1 MFRVQVW
8 NLWVFSGIPSLW
20 CLMVDCLQNG
30 PQVFLSLYPYPF
42 VAHVTLQPCPSRG
55 RISLS
60 SPWIWAGLVA
70 CFAQLNA
77 WKRCCV
83 ISQSKTQASLQ
94 ASTCSLGNLPSQGEK
109 PGLSLLEDERPYEP
123 EMGQPSFPSWSPEI
137 WGRGR
142 GREGIFVYLLLIHIF
157 SQFFYFWPE
166 CTPSFRSTWGPKS
179 LSLAESLQDEHY
191 CFWASPTPGWGFRSL
206 KSACLTLVH
215 TFPAFKMLLLC
226 VFSCSLCPWFYCL
239 LLPYC
244 KV

>member
-1 MFRVQVW
+1 M
-8 NLWVFSGIPSLW
+8 
-20 CLMVDCLQNG
+20 
-30 PQVFLSLYPYPF
+30 
-42 VAHVTLQPCPSRG
+42 HG
-55 RISLS
+55 RD
-60 SPWIWAGLVA
+60 AV
-70 CFAQLNA
+70 
-77 WKRCCV
+77 
-83 ISQSKTQASLQ
+83 
-94 ASTCSLGNLPSQGEK
+94 
-109 PGLSLLEDERPYEP
+109 
-123 EMGQPSFPSWSPEI
+123 SFPSLRLKHPCRLRLALLVTCPAKGKSLGLACWRMKDPMNQKWVSPAFPAEAPEI